1 MKLFLGQCSTC
12 YVWKLMRGALVLLW
26 TWDIRSKADWGSD
39 LGENSICFLSSTLSV
54 WFNLPIV
61 PDGQGLY
68 FRDYWL
74 YCTGQAQ
81 SSSASVFVRKQV
93 LFEPNPCRWFMGLV
107 LCAWVQAL
115 VFCPVFPLQAW
126 TASVRI
132 SSAWWASS
140 QVSTGGCA
148 GSLSAPPSYWW
159 DPRGGK
165 KGLVGG
171 LGWGGSLWHGA
182 GSRDGRAKYLTQA

>member
-81 SSSASVFVRKQV
+81 SIKLSFSVCKETSTIWTQPLPWVYGSGSVCVSSSPGLLPCVSSPGVDRFSEDIERMMGFKPGLYWRLCWKFVSPTF
-93 LFEPNPCRWFMGLV
+93 LLV
-107 LCAWVQAL
+107 RPPGGQERAGWWTGVGWKPLAW
-115 VFCPVFPLQAW
+115 CW
-126 TASVRI
+126 E
-132 SSAWWASS
+132 
-140 QVSTGGCA
+140 
-148 GSLSAPPSYWW
+148 
-159 DPRGGK
+159 
-165 KGLVGG
+165 
-171 LGWGGSLWHGA
+171 
-182 GSRDGRAKYLTQA
+182 